1 MKTNV
6 TLPADD
12 LPAGAPEQAA
22 AQGAGP
28 PESPPAATP
37 EKAIHVDFAKKG
49 QDGSPFQKARS
60 LEKRLKL
67 FLWGDSGVGKTT
79 LSLQFPKPVVIDLE
93 GGADLYGETFDFD
106 VLRASTADEVMEAV
120 EWLLTRPHAYR
131 TLVIDPIT
139 VYWDALQKKW
149 SDVFLRRNKGSKGYK
164 FEFYDLQPRDW
175 MTVKAEFKDLIRKL
189 IALDMNVIVTAR
201 QKVQYADGAFM
212 KAIGETFDG
221 EKSLPYL
228 FDTIVRLYRD
238 EKGRFLGECLKDRSN
253 KLPAGAFEVSYAR
266 FEELFGKKALA
277 RKARPT
283 AFATDEQKRQI
294 RDSIA
299 RFGLSPEQVT
309 KRLAAYGAE
318 SLDDLTEE
326 NARVIIGKFES
337 ALAAKGGA
345 ANSGKEA

>member
-6 TLPADD
+6 TLPD
-12 LPAGAPEQAA
+12 E

-28 PESPPAATP
+28 PGATP
-37 EKAIHVDFAKKG
+37 APKTERAIHVDFSRKDR
-49 QDGSPFQKARS
+49 DGSPFQKARS
-60 LEKRLKL
+60 LKKRLKL

-79 LSLQFPKPVVIDLE
+79 LALQFPKPVVVDLE
-93 GGADLYGETFDFD
+93 GGADLYGESFDFD

-120 EWLLTRPHAYR
+120 QWLLAHPHSYR

-149 SDVFLRRNKGSKGYK
+149 SEIFLRRNKGSKGYK

-175 MTVKAEFKDLIRKL
+175 MTIKAEFKDLIRKL

-212 KAIGETFDG
+212 RAIGETFDG

-253 KLPAGAFEVSYAR
+253 KLPLGEFEVSYAR
-266 FEELFGKKALA
+266 FEELFGKKTLG

-294 RDSIA
+294 REYVA
-299 RFGLSPEQVT
+299 RFRLAPEQVVR
-309 KRLAAYGAE
+309 RLAAYGAD
-318 SLDDLTEE
+318 SLDELTEE
-326 NARVIIGKFES
+326 NARVILAKFEA
-337 ALAAKGGA
+337 ALAAKGEAGI
-345 ANSGKEA
+345 SGKEA

>member
-6 TLPADD
+6 TLPD
-12 LPAGAPEQAA
+12 E

-28 PESPPAATP
+28 PAEPAEDNA
-37 EKAIHVDFAKKG
+37 EKAVHVDFYKKG
-49 QDGSPFQKARS
+49 PSGSPFQKARS
-60 LEKRLKL
+60 LDKRLKL

-79 LSLQFPKPVVIDLE
+79 LALQFPKPVVIDFE
-93 GGADLYGETFDFD
+93 GGADHYGEAFDFD
-106 VLRASTADEVMEAV
+106 VLRASTADEAMEAV
-120 EWLLTRPHAYR
+120 QWLHGHTHPHR

-149 SDVFLRRNKGSKGYK
+149 SDIFLRRNRGSKGYK

-175 MTVKAEFKDLIRKL
+175 MTIKAEFKDFIRKL

-253 KLPAGAFEVSYAR
+253 KLPLGEFEVSYGR
-266 FEELFGKKALA
+266 FEELFGKKTLA

-283 AFATDEQKRQI
+283 TFATDEQKRQI
-294 RDSIA
+294 REQIA
-299 RFGLSPEQVT
+299 RFDMKPEQVAR
-309 KRLAAYGAE
+309 RLAAYGAE
-318 SLDDLTEE
+318 SLDELTKE
-326 NARVIIGKFES
+326 NAELILTKLEAAS
-337 ALAAKGGA
+337 AKAE
-345 ANSGKEA
+345 NEA

>member
-6 TLPADD
+6 TLPD
-12 LPAGAPEQAA
+12 E
-22 AQGAGP
+22 AQGAG
-28 PESPPAATP
+28 SPDAPAEDGT
-37 EKAIHVDFAKKG
+37 EKAVHVDFSKKD
-49 QDGSPFQKARS
+49 QSGSPFQKART
-60 LEKRLKL
+60 LDKRLKL

-79 LSLQFPKPVVIDLE
+79 LALQFPKPVVIDFE
-93 GGADLYGETFDFD
+93 GGADLYGEAFDFD
-106 VLRASTADEVMEAV
+106 VLRASTADEAMDAV
-120 EWLLTRPHAYR
+120 QWLHGHTHPHR

-149 SDVFLRRNKGSKGYK
+149 SDIFLRRNRGSKGYK

-175 MTVKAEFKDLIRKL
+175 MTVKAEFKDFIRKL

-253 KLPAGAFEVSYAR
+253 KLPLGEFEVSYSR
-266 FEELFGKKALA
+266 FEELFGKKMLA
-277 RKARPT
+277 RKAHPK

-294 RDSIA
+294 REQIA
-299 RFGLSPEQVT
+299 RFDMKPEQVVR
-309 KRLAAYGAE
+309 RLTTYGAD
-318 SLDDLTEE
+318 SLDELTKD
-326 NARVIIGKFES
+326 NAELILMKFQAAS
-337 ALAAKGGA
+337 ARAQ
-345 ANSGKEA
+345 NEA